1 MAEIFDIEN
10 LQDTRFTL
18 SEDFDPKFNTL
29 KVELTDTTANIVIA
43 GYEIERANRDERRV
57 LSRQTEIPKGL
68 ELFTESIYS
77 HMPNQGIGLALW
89 QYGELSFAKLYK
101 GAYLKLT
108 YDSSK
113 DLEGLGRKLWT
124 SKRLP
129 YLLSYLESN
138 GVEISPLWS
147 GNLGMGLPAW
157 LYLCDYK
164 GI

>member
-1 MAEIFDIEN
+1 MAEKFDIEN

-29 KVELTDTTANIVIA
+29 KVELTDTDIVIA
-43 GYEIERANRDERRV
+43 GYEIGPANNDERRV
-57 LSRQTEIPKGL
+57 LALQTDYPKNIDLITG
-68 ELFTESIYS
+68 SIYS

-89 QYGELSFAKLYK
+89 QYAELSFARLYK
-101 GAYLKLT
+101 QPYLKLT

-113 DLEGLGRKLWT
+113 DLEKKGRTLWT
-124 SKRLP
+124 SKKIP
-129 YLLSYLESN
+129 SVLSYLESN
-138 GVEISPLWS
+138 EVEISPLWS

-157 LYLCDYK
+157 LYSCHYK